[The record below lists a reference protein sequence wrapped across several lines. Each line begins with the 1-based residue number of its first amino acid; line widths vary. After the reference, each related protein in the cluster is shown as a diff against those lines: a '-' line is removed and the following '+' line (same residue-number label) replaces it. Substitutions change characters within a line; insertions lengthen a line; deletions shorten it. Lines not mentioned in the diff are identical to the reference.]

1 MGGPP
6 EATMD
11 ERTTLRVLGWSIG
24 AVIALIFLLNAFAL
38 AMI

>member
-1 MGGPP
+1 
-6 EATMD
+6 MD

-24 AVIALIFLLNAFAL
+24 TVIALIFVLNAFAL